1 MARKYQDLI
10 NQLSLK
16 EKASL
21 ISGKDFWQ
29 TVNIDRVN
37 IPSAFLS
44 DGPHGVRR
52 QAAAADHLGL
62 NASIPATC
70 YPTAATMA
78 NSWDEKLGEGLGER
92 LGQEAAVQKVNI
104 LLGPGTNTKRNPLCG
119 RNFEYFSE
127 DPYLAG
133 KMAAGYIRGIQSN
146 GISACVKHFAC
157 NNQEEN
163 RMTLDSVLDERTFRE
178 LYLTAFEIAVKEGKT
193 KSIMSAYNLINGTYA
208 NENEHL
214 LVDIL
219 RKEWGYDGLVVT
231 DWGGNNDGVLS
242 LKCGNQLEMPGTP
255 DRPEEVIKAIENGEL
270 DESVL
275 DDCLDKLLET
285 VFDTMENGVKK
296 APEKFDVEEHH
307 EYAKKC
313 AEESAVLLKNNGVLP
328 LNKEE
333 KVAFIGDFLYLP
345 RYQGAGSS
353 IVNPTKL
360 DNTVDILKN
369 TDLNIVGSARGFN
382 RYGKK
387 NKKLFKEAIELAKQA
402 DTVVL
407 YLGLDEVT
415 EAEGLDRQNMY
426 LENNQIEL
434 VKAVKGLNKKIVVV
448 LSCGSAVEI
457 PFIFDIDGL
466 LHCYLN
472 GQAGAEAT
480 LRILEGKVN
489 PSGKLSETLPI
500 KYEDVASSD
509 NFPSHTRTIEYREA
523 YGVGYRYFEK
533 ADIEVRFPFGFGLSY
548 TKFEYSNL
556 KVHEN
561 GVSFEIKNIGD
572 VDGKEVAQLY
582 VGLKSSEVI
591 RPVKELKGFTKVFL
605 KAGESKKVEIAFD
618 DKTFRYF
625 NTKTNKWE
633 IEKGVYDIY
642 VGASSDDIR
651 LFGTVEQAGT
661 GAEAPYDIAD
671 LPHYA
676 DGRLRKISNEEFE
689 KLLGHQIPDGSLPF
703 YKKNRMVIDYNT
715 TFSELRYSKRW
726 IGRLVGK
733 AIPWFTRVLRKMGN
747 RVLANTLVMGVVHQ
761 PMRGMSRFS
770 GGGLRMSQLDGLI
783 MIFNGHFWKG
793 LHHFMKEGR
802 KYKKLAKAEKRA
814 QKDLEQP
821 KQ

>member
-1 MARKYQDLI
+1 
-10 NQLSLK
+10 
-16 EKASL
+16 
-21 ISGKDFWQ
+21 
-29 TVNIDRVN
+29 
-37 IPSAFLS
+37 
-44 DGPHGVRR
+44 
-52 QAAAADHLGL
+52 
-62 NASIPATC
+62 
-70 YPTAATMA
+70 
-78 NSWDEKLGEGLGER
+78 
-92 LGQEAAVQKVNI
+92 
-104 LLGPGTNTKRNPLCG
+104 
-119 RNFEYFSE
+119 
-127 DPYLAG
+127 
-133 KMAAGYIRGIQSN
+133 
-146 GISACVKHFAC
+146 
-157 NNQEEN
+157 
-163 RMTLDSVLDERTFRE
+163 
-178 LYLTAFEIAVKEGKT
+178 
-193 KSIMSAYNLINGTYA
+193 
-208 NENEHL
+208 
-214 LVDIL
+214 
-219 RKEWGYDGLVVT
+219 
-231 DWGGNNDGVLS
+231 
-242 LKCGNQLEMPGTP
+242 
-255 DRPEEVIKAIENGEL
+255 
-270 DESVL
+270 
-275 DDCLDKLLET
+275 
-285 VFDTMENGVKK
+285 
-296 APEKFDVEEHH
+296 
-307 EYAKKC
+307 
-313 AEESAVLLKNNGVLP
+313 
-328 LNKEE
+328 
-333 KVAFIGDFLYLP
+333 
-345 RYQGAGSS
+345 
-353 IVNPTKL
+353 
-360 DNTVDILKN
+360 
-369 TDLNIVGSARGFN
+369 
-382 RYGKK
+382 
-387 NKKLFKEAIELAKQA
+387 
-402 DTVVL
+402 
-407 YLGLDEVT
+407 
-415 EAEGLDRQNMY
+415 MY

-434 VKAVKGLNKKIVVV
+434 VKAVKELNKKIVVV